1 MANKKITQ
9 LPAATTPLTGTE
21 VFPLVQGG
29 ITSQVAIS
37 NSIPATA
44 VTAGAYGSATAVG
57 TFTVN
62 NQGRLTAAATTTIAI
77 PATQITNGTTG
88 SGAVVLA
95 TSPTL
100 VTPAL
105 GTPSALVGTN
115 ITGTAAGLTAGTVT
129 TNANLT
135 GGVTSVGN
143 AATVVTNA
151 NLTGEATSTGNA
163 VTLTNSAVIGK
174 VITGYVSGA
183 GTVAATDSI
192 LQAIQ
197 KLDGNN
203 STNAN
208 LTGVIT
214 SVGNATSIASQTGT
228 GTKFVVDTSP
238 TLITPDLGTPT
249 ALVGTNITGTAAGLT
264 AGTVTTNANLTG
276 EATSTG
282 NSVTL
287 SNSAVI
293 GKVITGF
300 TSGAGVVAA
309 TDTIL
314 QAIQKLNG
322 NTAAS
327 GSGTVTSVSVVTAN
341 GLAGTVATPSVT
353 PAITLTTSVT
363 GVIKGDGTALSA
375 ATSGTDYS
383 LGTSALATG
392 IVKSTTATGA
402 LTIAIAADFPTL
414 NQSTTGNAAT
424 VTTNA
429 NLTGMVTSVGNAAS
443 LGSFT
448 SAQLATALTDETGSG
463 ANVFATSPTLVT
475 PLLGTPTSGVL
486 TNCTGL
492 PVVGGGTGVA
502 TTTAYGVL
510 AGGTTATGAFQNIGT
525 GTAAQVLTSNG
536 AGALPTFQAA
546 SGGVTTFNGSTTGL
560 TPATATS
567 GAITLG
573 GTLAV
578 ANGGTGVTTSTGTG
592 ATVRGTSPTLV
603 TPILGTPTSGNLANC
618 TGIPAPAAL
627 STASGSAPSYSARAW
642 VNFNGTGTVAIRAS
656 GNVSSITDNGTGD
669 YTVNFTTAMADAD
682 YTAVGNCT
690 TNNAFGVQAVVMFNS
705 AVSNTNVAP
714 TAAAYRLSTREN
726 GGYGRDEEYVITS
739 VFR

>member
-29 ITSQVAIS
+29 VTSQVAI
-37 NSIPATA
+37 NDILPNTA

-57 TFTVN
+57 TFTVDA
-62 NQGRLTAAATTTIAI
+62 QGRLTAAATTTIAI

-174 VITGYVSGA
+174 VITGFTSGA
-183 GTVAATDSI
+183 GTVAATDNI

-249 ALVGTNITGTAAGLT
+249 ALVGTNITGTAT
-264 AGTVTTNANLTG
+264 AFTASNVTTNANLTG
-276 EATSTG
+276 EATSVG
-282 NSVTL
+282 NTATL
-287 SNSAVI
+287 TNSAVI

-314 QAIQKLNG
+314 QAIQKLDG

-392 IVKSTTATGA
+392 IVKSTTTTGA

-414 NQSTTGNAAT
+414 DQNTTGNAAG
-424 VTTNA
+424 
-429 NLTGMVTSVGNAAS
+429 LSS
-443 LGSFT
+443 
-448 SAQLATALTDETGSG
+448 
-463 ANVFATSPTLVT
+463 TLVT
-475 PLLGTPTSGVL
+475 TSGG
-486 TNCTGL
+486 TNI
-492 PVVGGGTGVA
+492 
-502 TTTAYGVL
+502 TTY
-510 AGGTTATGAFQNIGT
+510 
-525 GTAAQVLTSNG
+525 
-536 AGALPTFQAA
+536 
-546 SGGVTTFNGSTTGL
+546 TTGDIL
-560 TPATATS
+560 YASATNVLS
-567 GAITLG
+567 K
-573 GTLAV
+573 LA
-578 ANGGTGVTTSTGTG
+578 AG
-592 ATVRGTSPTLV
+592 
-603 TPILGTPTSGNLANC
+603 
-618 TGIPAPAAL
+618 
-627 STASGSAPSYSARAW
+627 
-642 VNFNGTGTVAIRAS
+642 
-656 GNVSSITDNGTGD
+656 
-669 YTVNFTTAMADAD
+669 
-682 YTAVGNCT
+682 
-690 TNNAFGVQAVVMFNS
+690 
-705 AVSNTNVAP
+705 SNTNVLTLTAGVPAWTAP
-714 TAAAYRLSTREN
+714 AGGGAALSNDTATATNVYPMFAAATSGTPTTVYTSNANLLYKPSTGEFQASVPVALNGLFVNATTLVASYTVASGQSAQSVGGTSGFTIPGALSVTLSSGSRW
-726 GGYGRDEEYVITS
+726 IIL
-739 VFR
+739 